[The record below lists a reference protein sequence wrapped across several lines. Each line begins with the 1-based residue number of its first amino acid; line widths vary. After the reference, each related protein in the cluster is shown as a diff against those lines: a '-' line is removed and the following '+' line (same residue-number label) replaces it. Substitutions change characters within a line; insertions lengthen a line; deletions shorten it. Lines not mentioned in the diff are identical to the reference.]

1 MIKQLKILFVLLAF
15 AFLTSC
21 VGKNDWCYELKNG
34 YEINHINSN
43 TIVCDKKESEHSSKI
58 IIGEY
63 VTKFSYDDTFV
74 YLQYLGKY
82 TDDFDQLDEDCFK
95 YATINFDTGEI
106 DCSETFN
113 EFADKISDEN
123 ILNLDKWNATKPSP
137 SGAEFP
143 K

>member
-1 MIKQLKILFVLLAF
+1 MIRGVGFKIKQTMEKPLFCIFTNVNIEA
-15 AFLTSC
+15 
-21 VGKNDWCYELKNG
+21 
-34 YEINHINSN
+34 
-43 TIVCDKKESEHSSKI
+43 
-58 IIGEY
+58 
-63 VTKFSYDDTFV
+63 FV